1 MLACVQSI
9 AFKPEVRNNI
19 MGVANAMYNQL
30 DVLAANQLG
39 DSEEPVNQGIDIQAE
54 CELSFS
60 STSSASRAKLTCSQS
75 YQQHNLYFRFRF
87 PIRPLPNLN
96 SAQRRPSR
104 LVKLLSLPI
113 HHHPRYPYRL
123 SLLLCRKHRPQ
134 HLYRPRCSPLRQRC
148 GIYISVRQCRTQR
161 G

>member
-54 CELSFS
+54 CEL
-60 STSSASRAKLTCSQS
+60 
-75 YQQHNLYFRFRF
+75 FR
-87 PIRPLPNLN
+87 
-96 SAQRRPSR
+96 
-104 LVKLLSLPI
+104 
-113 HHHPRYPYRL
+113 
-123 SLLLCRKHRPQ
+123 
-134 HLYRPRCSPLRQRC
+134 
-148 GIYISVRQCRTQR
+148 
-161 G
+161 